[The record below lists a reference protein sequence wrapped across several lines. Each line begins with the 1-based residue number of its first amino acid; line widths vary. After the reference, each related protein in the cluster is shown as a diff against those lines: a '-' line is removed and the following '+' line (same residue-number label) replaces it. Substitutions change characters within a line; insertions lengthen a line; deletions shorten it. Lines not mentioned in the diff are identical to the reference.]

1 MAVKLSRRQQEVLS
15 KLLDLY
21 HEGGEPIHYTAL
33 AKHLGV
39 GPVSAY
45 EMLRLLEQH
54 GMVEAEHQRSET
66 PSGPGRPSVVFRPTL
81 SAIRRLRTLAG
92 QQIRSPEEWEQV
104 KARILQQIHR
114 YQDKDHEVLLDEL
127 LAQVPDEP
135 ISMTNL
141 ANIATAILFNLHLMD
156 EREDVVNVRQAL
168 SNKECSVVASLSALI
183 GVGISLAISKRLYYR
198 LGSLLLSRAGQI
210 LSAIGAL
217 NSEKLNRLADLLRDV
232 VRAL

>member
-1 MAVKLSRRQQEVLS
+1 
-15 KLLDLY
+15 
-21 HEGGEPIHYTAL
+21 
-33 AKHLGV
+33 
-39 GPVSAY
+39 
-45 EMLRLLEQH
+45 
-54 GMVEAEHQRSET
+54 
-66 PSGPGRPSVVFRPTL
+66 
-81 SAIRRLRTLAG
+81 
-92 QQIRSPEEWEQV
+92 
-104 KARILQQIHR
+104 
-114 YQDKDHEVLLDEL
+114 
-127 LAQVPDEP
+127 
-135 ISMTNL
+135 
-141 ANIATAILFNLHLMD
+141 MD